1 MCGCREGGTLGEGN
15 SAKKGVQHTQVSTV
29 LDATPRGAQGGRGIE
44 LPLQSG
50 VPSAVS
56 GR

>member
-44 LPLQSG
+44 LSLQSG